1 MTAAPTSRPLAGALA
16 TVANFPLVFLGILAI
31 ATQSSGDQEIAL
43 LNLWAIWG
51 FLQALLG
58 QVGLATAVLDRM
70 AWNAPPILARAAGA
84 GVLTIA
90 IVAPL
95 RSRLFPGHER
105 WVLAAGAAAFAVFLI
120 GRLRGDRSLAGD
132 GVSTVVVT
140 AAENLLRTAL
150 LLVLLLADRGS
161 IADLAIVAPF
171 LLSIVALEQRRHRR
185 PAGAPGNDAASSP
198 ARVWGGVLVGLPAVA
213 AYALV
218 PGLTLLDEV
227 ADLDAVSIATS
238 LLRGPL
244 LVATFAS
251 AWILQEFLDGAAP
264 PKWLQLLFPPLVGA
278 HLVVQL
284 FDPGLIVG
292 LVLHGLVSG
301 VALFLG
307 YLATLGS
314 LHAVDRLNA
323 RAGVGVAA
331 AVAVFVVLLMLSPSV
346 GLVHPFLALTGVA
359 GVLGAVL
366 ATATSP
372 EVTP

>member
-1 MTAAPTSRPLAGALA
+1 MTATPQSRTLTGALA

-31 ATQSSGDQEIAL
+31 ATQSSGDEEIAL

-58 QVGLATAVLDRM
+58 QIGLATAVLDRI
-70 AWNAPPILARAAGA
+70 AWNAPPVLVRAAVA
-84 GVLTIA
+84 SALTIA
-90 IVAPL
+90 VVAPL

-105 WVLAAGAAAFAVFLI
+105 WVFAAGAAAFAVFLI

-140 AAENLLRTAL
+140 AAENLVRTAL
-150 LLVLLLADRGS
+150 LVILLFADRGS
-161 IADLAIVAPF
+161 AADLAIVAPF
-171 LLSIVALEQRRHRR
+171 LVSIVALEQRRSRR
-185 PAGAPGNDAASSP
+185 PAGATTDDAASSP
-198 ARVWGGVLVGLPAVA
+198 ARVWGGVLAGLPAVA

-251 AWILQEFLDGAAP
+251 AWILQEFLAGATP
-264 PKWLQLLFPPLVGA
+264 PNWVRLLFPPLIAA

-292 LVLHGLVSG
+292 LVLHGLLSG
-301 VALFLG
+301 LALFLG
-307 YLATLGS
+307 YLTTLGS
-314 LHAVDRLNA
+314 LHAIDRLNT
-323 RAGVGVAA
+323 RAGVGVAVA
-331 AVAVFVVLLMLSPSV
+331 AVVFVILLSLSPSV
-346 GLVHPFLALTGVA
+346 ELVHPFLALTGVA

-366 ATATSP
+366 STAAAQEAAP
-372 EVTP
+372 

>member
-1 MTAAPTSRPLAGALA
+1 MTEASTPRPLAGALA
-16 TVANFPLVFLGILAI
+16 TVANFPLVFLGILII
-31 ATQSSGDQEIAL
+31 ATQSAGDEEIAL

-58 QVGLATAVLDRM
+58 QVGLATAVLDRI
-70 AWNAPPILARAAGA
+70 AWNAPPVLARAAAAGA
-84 GVLTIA
+84 LTLA
-90 IVAPL
+90 VVAPL

-132 GVSTVVVT
+132 GVSTVIVT
-140 AAENLLRTAL
+140 AAENLVRTAL
-150 LLVLLLADRGS
+150 LVIMLFADRGS

-171 LLSIVALEQRRHRR
+171 LLSIVALEQRGRRR
-185 PAGAPGNDAASSP
+185 PAGASADHAASSP

-227 ADLDAVSIATS
+227 ADLDAISIATS

-264 PKWLQLLFPPLVGA
+264 PKWLQLLFPPLVTA
-278 HLVVQL
+278 HLVIQL
-284 FDPGLIVG
+284 FDPGLVVG
-292 LVLHGLVSG
+292 LILHGLVSG

-314 LHAVDRLNA
+314 LHAVDRLDA

-331 AVAVFVVLLMLSPSV
+331 AAAVFVILLSLSPSV
-346 GLVHPFLALTGVA
+346 ELVHPFLALTGVA
-359 GVLGAVL
+359 SVLGAVL
-366 ATATSP
+366 ATTTLQ
-372 EVTP
+372 EVAP